1 MGFVLDTSA
10 LIELERALDAHD
22 GGHTESMPWDDEIA
36 LPAAVWAE
44 ALIGVRMADSPAR
57 AARRRAHLEA
67 VRMHT
72 GIEPFSAAVAEH
84 YADIYAELS
93 ARGALIPQN
102 DIAVAA
108 TAREL
113 GFGVLVGPR
122 DEVHF
127 RRVPGV
133 SVKVIAATSDA
144 AGNHGQQA

>member
-57 AARRRAHLEA
+57 LHA
-67 VRMHT
+67 
-72 GIEPFSAAVAEH
+72 GEPTST
-84 YADIYAELS
+84 ADISAELS

-127 RRVPGV
+127 RRVQGV
-133 SVKVIAATSDA
+133 GVKVIAATSDA